1 MERCVEIDHY
11 HKKEKKKRAIPIYWL
26 GMGLVYVKDGI
37 FSTFT
42 ILWYFFFLICPSA
55 GNLLKYVLCI
65 IIFDQYAFFFKNV
78 YLVSRNCECV
88 HAQFLQSCLTFC
100 NPMDCSPPGSS
111 VLVGIIQYSYT
122 GVGCHFLL
130 QRIFVIQGLSPHLL
144 NLLNCRQILY
154 C

>member
-26 GMGLVYVKDGI
+26 GMGIVYVKDGI

-111 VLVGIIQYSYT
+111 VHGISRRESWRVLPFPSIGDLPHSGIKPLSLASPALVGGYFY
-122 GVGCHFLL
+122 H
-130 QRIFVIQGLSPHLL
+130 
-144 NLLNCRQILY
+144 
-154 C
+154 